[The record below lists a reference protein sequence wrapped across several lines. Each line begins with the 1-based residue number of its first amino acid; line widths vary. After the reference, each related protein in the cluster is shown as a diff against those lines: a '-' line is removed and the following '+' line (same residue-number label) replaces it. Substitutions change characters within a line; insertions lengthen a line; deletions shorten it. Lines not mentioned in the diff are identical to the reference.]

1 MLTNII
7 RLWRSAQSCR
17 RDEEK
22 PLRVLGCSDLSGQI
36 LFFLYYPPHK
46 FSNTSKTLYLY
57 ISCRSRFWKNQNPPS
72 RRARPVPRRRG
83 RSTRNVWKFS
93 AGKTGRA
100 INGTTIIWIWVEN
113 CGKWRLSSG
122 GLDIFYCFLSRLC
135 LALLFLLFARK
146 CVRSVKETHSNA
158 TIWSI
163 RAERS
168 RVVETERWKSD
179 RHFNRILPQPC
190 VLPLLQ
196 RTRKKCKRER

>member
-22 PLRVLGCSDLSGQI
+22 PLRVLGCSDLWVLSDLSGQI

-93 AGKTGRA
+93 AGKTGRV
-100 INGTTIIWIWVEN
+100 INGTTLIWIVEN
-113 CGKWRLSSG
+113 CGKESFEFG
-122 GLDIFYCFLSRLC
+122 GMRDILLFSFASLSRP
-135 LALLFLLFARK
+135 
-146 CVRSVKETHSNA
+146 SVSF
-158 TIWSI
+158 I
-163 RAERS
+163 RAKMRAICQGNAFERNDS
-168 RVVETERWKSD
+168 IFSCGAIESGRD
-179 RHFNRILPQPC
+179 REMKVWSTF
-190 VLPLLQ
+190 
-196 RTRKKCKRER
+196 